1 MEFMLDTLNFK
12 EIEKW
17 AAILPLAG
25 VTSNPSIVKK
35 EGSIDF
41 FEQAKKVRD
50 IIGKEPS
57 FHAQVVATDVDGI
70 IKDAHKL
77 RDELGGNL
85 YVKVP
90 VSKAGLTA
98 IKELKKEGFRI
109 TATAIYT
116 VFQGLLAIEA
126 GADYLA
132 PYYNR
137 MENLNTDSKEVI
149 AQLAQAIQKKGS
161 STKILAA
168 SFKNVG
174 QVTKALAAGAQ
185 AVTVGPDVFEAGFA
199 NPSIQKAVDDFAAD
213 WKETQGRDYI

>member
-1 MEFMLDTLNFK
+1 MEFMLDTLNLE
-12 EIEKW
+12 EIKKW

-35 EGSIDF
+35 EGQIDF
-41 FEQAKKVRD
+41 FEQMKKVRA
-50 IIGKEPS
+50 ILGEEPS
-57 FHAQVVATDVDGI
+57 LHAQVVAEDVEGI

-77 RDELGGNL
+77 RDTLGGNL
-85 YVKVP
+85 YIKIP
-90 VSKAGLTA
+90 VSPEGLTA
-98 IKELKKEGFRI
+98 IKQLKKEGFQI

-137 MENLNTDSKEVI
+137 MENLNTDPVEVI
-149 AQLAQAIQKKGS
+149 SQLAQAIERKQAP
-161 STKILAA
+161 TKILAA
-168 SFKNVG
+168 SFKNVS
-174 QVTKALAAGAQ
+174 QMTKALAAGAQ
-185 AVTVGPDVFEAGFA
+185 AVTAGADIFAASFA

-213 WKETQGRDYI
+213 WESTQGRSTI

>member
-1 MEFMLDTLNFK
+1 MEFMLDTLNLE
-12 EIEKW
+12 EIKKW

-35 EGSIDF
+35 EGEIDF
-41 FEQAKKVRD
+41 FEQMKKVRA
-50 IIGKEPS
+50 ILGEEPS
-57 FHAQVVATDVDGI
+57 LHAQVVAEDVEGI

-77 RDELGGNL
+77 RDTLGGNL
-85 YVKVP
+85 YIKIP
-90 VSKAGLTA
+90 VSPEGLTA
-98 IKELKKEGFRI
+98 IKQLKKEGFQI

-137 MENLNTDSKEVI
+137 MENLNTDPVEVI
-149 AQLAQAIQKKGS
+149 SQLAQAIEHKQAT
-161 STKILAA
+161 TKILAA
-168 SFKNVG
+168 SFKNVS
-174 QVTKALAAGAQ
+174 QMTKALAAGAQ
-185 AVTVGPDVFEAGFA
+185 AVTAGADIFAAGFA

-213 WKETQGRDYI
+213 WESTQGRSTI